1 MNSPSITVV
10 ALVLVDS
17 QKKMFLA
24 KRPQTKGGEWEFPG
38 GKKEPNEDLQ
48 EALVREIKEELSIQI
63 FIDQELGQQAV
74 IYNNKN
80 YLIHFFLS
88 YYKGQDIKLT
98 EHEDSAWFSYSDLNS
113 IKVSPGNLEFIK
125 KNDLL
130 KQHVCL

>member
-1 MNSPSITVV
+1 MNSPNITVV
-10 ALVLVDS
+10 ALVLIDS

-24 KRPQTKGGEWEFPG
+24 KRPQIKGGEWEFPG
-38 GKKEPNEDLQ
+38 GKKELNEGLQ
-48 EALVREIKEELSIQI
+48 EALVREIQEELSIQVN
-63 FIDQELGQQAV
+63 IDQELGHQTV

-98 EHEDSAWFSYSDLNS
+98 EHEDSAWFSLSELSS
-113 IKVSPGNLEFIK
+113 IKVSPGNLEFISK
-125 KNDLL
+125 SDLL